1 MFAVGKDLPHQC
13 PEFWYVHFFIAVL
26 GSGLTSNFETVR
38 VEIVDCPDLTK
49 EPFTLACKGE
59 NCW

>member
-1 MFAVGKDLPHQC
+1 M
-13 PEFWYVHFFIAVL
+13 YIFFIAVL
-26 GSGLTSNFETVR
+26 GSGLTSNFETVG
-38 VEIVDCPDLTK
+38 VAIVDCPDLTK

>member
-1 MFAVGKDLPHQC
+1 MQLRKICRINVLHFDM
-13 PEFWYVHFFIAVL
+13 YVFFIAVL
-26 GSGLTSNFETVR
+26 GSGLTSNFETVV

-59 NCW
+59 NCR